1 MLAEAQYAA
10 FFLLRLH
17 SAAAAPEVETQETE
31 SRRSVLPFAVCDVLR
46 HIVHGSVWAREG
58 RVEVFYSDTLGC
70 FSLAMAFG
78 SCPDVDHARL

>member
-46 HIVHGSVWAREG
+46 HIVHGSVWAGEG
-58 RVEVFYSDTLGC
+58 AVEVFYFYTLRRLP
-70 FSLAMAFG
+70 LAKAIE
-78 SCPDVDHARL
+78 SCRGVGNTRL